1 MPFTGNRE
9 FLKKPRI
16 FKSASG
22 FFYRTADGR
31 EILDAASGLWCSGL
45 GHGHPKIV
53 EAIRDAAGELDY
65 VPAFQIG
72 HPLAFELAN
81 RITDCLPEPLQHV
94 FYTTSGSEAVDTA
107 LKVALAF
114 HRCRGEG
121 ARTRLIGRERAYHG
135 AGFGGTSVGG
145 MMKNRRSFGP
155 LLPGVDHLPHTH
167 DLARNAFSRGEP
179 EWGSRLADELQRI
192 VDLHDASTIAAV
204 IVEPVAGSAGVFVPP
219 RGYLRRLREITK
231 RHGILLIFDE
241 VITAF
246 GRLGAGSAAERFD
259 VVPDILT
266 MAKGMTAGTVPMG
279 GIAVSHDVY
288 DAFMRQTEDGIEL
301 FHGYTYSG
309 HPLACAAGVAAM
321 RVYEEED
328 VFSRAAA
335 LAPYLED
342 AVHSLRGSPNVV
354 DVRNIGLMSGIE
366 VATRSDGAG
375 KRGHDVFLQGLD
387 AGVYYRVNGDTI
399 AIAPPLISEKRHVDM
414 AVETLRKILTGLG

>member
-22 FFYRTADGR
+22 FFYRTTDGR

-53 EAIRDAAGELDY
+53 EAIRDAAGEVDY

-81 RITDCLPEPLQHV
+81 RITDYLPEPLQHV

-114 HRCRGEG
+114 HRCSGEG

-145 MMKNRRSFGP
+145 MVKNRRSFGP

-179 EWGSRLADELQRI
+179 EWGSHLADELQRI

-219 RGYLRRLREITK
+219 RGYLRRLREITQ

-246 GRLGAGSAAERFD
+246 GRLGTGSAAERFD

-279 GIAVSHDVY
+279 GIAVSRDVY

-321 RVYEEED
+321 KVYEEED

-335 LAPYLED
+335 LEPYLED
-342 AVHSLRGSPNVV
+342 AVHSLRGSPHVV

-366 VATRSDGAG
+366 LATRADGAG
-375 KRGHDVFLQGLD
+375 RRGHDVFLQGLD
-387 AGVYYRVNGDTI
+387 ASVYYRVNGDTI

-414 AVETLRKILTGLG
+414 AVETLREILAGLG